1 MRLRHRFCMSADIG
15 SFSLPEVTQ
24 SILMVFD
31 TKHQNLIILRDPG
44 AVSRGSAGKARRT
57 FPSTS
62 GRAPGYRHSPDHFQ
76 TVKRMVAPDWA
87 QKMLCIIVPNRR
99 TASPEFFCN
108 FKTRLVCEI
117 CSSDVNMHKGYLLL
131 ACLKSK
137 SRFLDV

>member
-1 MRLRHRFCMSADIG
+1 MRAELYGCSGKNAIG
-15 SFSLPEVTQ
+15 SPIHCIGHKA
-24 SILMVFD
+24 SI
-31 TKHQNLIILRDPG
+31 NLRDQRT
-44 AVSRGSAGKARRT
+44 VSCQGREERRDKRFQAQAEEPLGIDT
-57 FPSTS
+57 RNTMSKRS
-62 GRAPGYRHSPDHFQ
+62 GEWWLLIG
-76 TVKRMVAPDWA
+76 

-137 SRFLDV
+137 SRFRDV